1 MNVAIIP
8 ARSGSKRIYKKNI
21 KPFAGKPIIAY
32 SILAANETG
41 LFDRIIVSTDSD
53 EIGEIAKF
61 YGAEV
66 PFIRP
71 SELATDDAPKLPV
84 LQHAV
89 KYSIENLGYNPDFVL
104 DLDPTSPLRE
114 IRDIQNGYDKLVN
127 DPSCDCV
134 ISAFKAIKNPYFNM
148 VEVKNNGKIE
158 LSKDFNSHIIRRQDA
173 PEVYSINASVYVW
186 RTKDLLNSVDKVHEL
201 FLDTKEREGAYQ
213 SVFGMDFDKMV
224 DEFVYKAVNEKKS
237 INKIIMKAINFGIE
251 RETPKLQSDEKL
263 QVNIN
268 DNNNDINIL
277 VSRVKKEENKLK

>member
-1 MNVAIIP
+1 MSKILLTIC
-8 ARSGSKRIYKKNI
+8 ARGGSKGV
-21 KPFAGKPIIAY
+21 AGKNVRLINGKPLI
-32 SILAANETG
+32 SITIKQAIEWGKA
-41 LFDRIIVSTDSD
+41 DKIIVSTDSK
-53 EIGEIAKF
+53 EIAKIAKE

-114 IRDIQNGYDKLVN
+114 IRDIQNCYDKLVN

-148 VEVKNNGKIE
+148 VEIKNNGKIE
-158 LSKDFNSHIIRRQDA
+158 LSKNFNSHIIRRQDA

-186 RTKDLLNSVDKVHEL
+186 RTKDLLN
-201 FLDTKEREGAYQ
+201 R
-213 SVFGMDFDKMV
+213 
-224 DEFVYKAVNEKKS
+224 
-237 INKIIMKAINFGIE
+237 NKIISGNVKIMEMPYNRSIDIDC
-251 RETPKLQSDEKL
+251 ETDWEF
-263 QVNIN
+263 
-268 DNNNDINIL
+268 
-277 VSRVKKEENKLK
+277 VKYLLNKKHQQN